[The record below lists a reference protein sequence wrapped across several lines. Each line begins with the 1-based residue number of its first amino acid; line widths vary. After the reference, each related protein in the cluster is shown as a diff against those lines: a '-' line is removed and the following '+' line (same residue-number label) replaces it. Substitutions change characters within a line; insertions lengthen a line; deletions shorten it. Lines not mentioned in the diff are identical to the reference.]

1 MYPTRVLQTTA
12 SKETSGVRVQASVGV
27 LWHRSSQPRFISER
41 RHERVTMNGRILSI
55 AMLLLFVA
63 GCESYTWVVYNNAAV
78 PDMKEGRDC
87 RVHVFGLGGAVDET
101 GIKAMRLGAIT
112 RVRSTEYRVNT
123 IQGVGNECVIAHGE

>member
-1 MYPTRVLQTTA
+1 
-12 SKETSGVRVQASVGV
+12 
-27 LWHRSSQPRFISER
+27 
-41 RHERVTMNGRILSI
+41 MNGRILSI

-101 GIKAMRLGAIT
+101 GIQAMRLGAIT